1 MSEFFCDSPIH
12 KGQEGVAMATNF
24 GTKIAINAF
33 LSEIT
38 FENMIPYTM
47 AHGFSWSANPVKTF
61 LIARHFHGNQIL
73 AKID

>member
-1 MSEFFCDSPIH
+1 
-12 KGQEGVAMATNF
+12 
-24 GTKIAINAF
+24 
-33 LSEIT
+33 
-38 FENMIPYTM
+38 MIPYTM